1 MATVVKRGANTKTKM
16 SFREALEK
24 KRAEI
29 EELSVRTIQVSELRY
44 ILAQTIEDE
53 SSPFS
58 TDEQRKVPILN
69 EEERTMI
76 KLKMLHLIDKF
87 FK

>member
-1 MATVVKRGANTKTKM
+1 MATVVKRKTKM
-16 SFREALEK
+16 SFRDQLEK

-53 SSPFS
+53 RSPFS
-58 TDEQRKVPILN
+58 TDEQRKIPILN
-69 EEERTMI
+69 EEERALI
-76 KLKMLHLIDKF
+76 KSRMLHLIDKF

>member
-1 MATVVKRGANTKTKM
+1 MATVVKRKKQI
-16 SFREALEK
+16 SFRDALEK

-76 KLKMLHLIDKF
+76 KSRMLNLIEKF